1 MYEMAHHKFKVGQIV
16 EPAIRRPTPAGPST
30 YEITSLVPSEGQE
43 PRYRV
48 KREGAPE
55 RVVAESQL
63 VFVADAPVKPTRP
76 SISVSGSKGR

>member
-1 MYEMAHHKFKVGQIV
+1 MAQHKFKVGQIV
-16 EPAIRRPTPAGPST
+16 EPALRRSTPAAPST

-48 KREGAPE
+48 KRAGAPE

-63 VFVADAPVKPTRP
+63 RFVAEAPAKPARP
-76 SISVSGSKGR
+76 SIAVSSSKGR